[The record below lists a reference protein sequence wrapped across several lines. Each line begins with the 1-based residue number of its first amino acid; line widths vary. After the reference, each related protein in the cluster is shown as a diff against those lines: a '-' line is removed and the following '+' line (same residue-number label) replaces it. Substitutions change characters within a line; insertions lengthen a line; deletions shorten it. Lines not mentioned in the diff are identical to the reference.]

1 MSAEPMHA
9 VMMALLTAT
18 AGCMLAMA
26 AGMARASRPL
36 VSWTGVTFDLAAVA
50 YAIKLWNNQSHILPI
65 WLSAPVIAVSA
76 STVGWF
82 WLFVMALFE
91 DRIRIRPVML
101 APVALLV
108 VSMLASTYLPAPF
121 APWCSI
127 IFNATQ
133 VLMALHVLY
142 LVAQGWT
149 GDLVEARRQL
159 RGPFLVTVTTY
170 IIVTRGFELLNVFGA
185 VPHWYL
191 LANAIVLCLVCLA
204 GTLVFLESRGE
215 LFGAIPEPADV
226 RGLATPQRVA
236 ARNGAGLGLASSPDR
251 SSPDRANLD
260 RAVKADLD
268 RLHNLMSTQEIW
280 REEGLTIASLAVKA
294 NMPETHLRRLISDH
308 LAYRNFPS
316 FVNAHRIAAAKARL
330 SDPNEARVTVSTIA
344 YDIGFASLGPFNR
357 AFREETGFSPSE
369 WRRNTLC
376 DSSPASDEA

>member
-1 MSAEPMHA
+1 MSDDAMHA

-127 IFNATQ
+127 IFNVTQ
-133 VLMALHVLY
+133 VVMALHVLY

-149 GDLVEARRQL
+149 GDLVEVRRQL
-159 RGPFLVTVTTY
+159 RGPFLMTVTTY

-185 VPHWYL
+185 VPHWHL
-191 LANAIVLCLVCLA
+191 LANAVVLCLVCLP

-226 RGLATPQRVA
+226 RGLATPQRA
-236 ARNGAGLGLASSPDR
+236 ATRNGSGHGLASL
-251 SSPDRANLD
+251 PDRASPD

-268 RLHNLMSTQEIW
+268 RLHTLMSTQEIW

-376 DSSPASDEA
+376 EHPPASDDA

>member
-1 MSAEPMHA
+1 MSEEPMHA